1 MLEVFGFSNTQLGDL
16 FAVYGITAMLCY
28 FPGGA
33 VADRYSARTLL
44 ATSLIATGLGG
55 LYMATIPG
63 AMGMAVLYGF
73 WGVTTIFLF
82 WGALIRA
89 TREWGGGTEEGM
101 AFGLL
106 EGGR

>member
-55 LYMATIPG
+55 LVSASHP
-63 AMGMAVLYGF
+63 
-73 WGVTTIFLF
+73 
-82 WGALIRA
+82 ALDTLVGTPARA
-89 TREWGGGTEEGM
+89 SSRHIG
-101 AFGLL
+101 
-106 EGGR
+106 